1 MDWNNRRN
9 RRTMMRN
16 ISIAKQL
23 VRLAKILVADEDF
36 NFVTMNDFGPD
47 NVIEVA
53 KSDVFAHQI
62 TDEDIAKIQGMESRE
77 GKYDDSYKVSGNW
90 ICTAKVGEDA
100 GEFWIVKDAKFKKNY
115 ETKVA
120 DGETLKKKVCGVE
133 FTFEHHLAAGG
144 ATFQCF
150 RLPKDAPA
158 HMEFGGQKFVPG
170 DYVFIENGECDIW
183 ARSDKFMQQQYHK
196 IADGKKPSKKVYDQ
210 YEEILNSGK

>member
-1 MDWNNRRN
+1 MIK
-9 RRTMMRN
+9 N
-16 ISIAKQL
+16 IGIARQL
-23 VRLAKILVADEDF
+23 IRLAKSLVADEGF

-53 KSDVFAHQI
+53 KTDVFAHRI
-62 TDEDIAKIQGMESRE
+62 TDGDVEKIQGMESRE
-77 GKYDDSYKVSGNW
+77 GKYDDTYKVAGNW

-100 GEFWIVKDAKFKKNY
+100 GEFWIVKNDKFKKNY

-144 ATFQCF
+144 MTFQCF

-183 ARSDKFMQQQYHK
+183 ARADKFMQQQYHK
-196 IADGKKPSKKVYDQ
+196 VADGKKPPKKVYDQ

>member
-1 MDWNNRRN
+1 MKKNVK
-9 RRTMMRN
+9 
-16 ISIAKQL
+16 IAKKL
-23 VRLAKILVADEDF
+23 VKLAKSLVADENF
-36 NFVTMNDFGPD
+36 NFVTTNDCGPD
-47 NVIEVA
+47 NTIEVA

-62 TDEDIAKIQGMESRE
+62 TEDDVSKIQDMESRE
-77 GKYDDSYKVSGNW
+77 GQYDDSYKVAGNW
-90 ICTAKVGEDA
+90 ICTAKVGADA
-100 GEFWIVKDAKFKKNY
+100 GEFWIVKEAKFGKNY

-183 ARSDKFMQQQYHK
+183 ARADKFMQQQYHK
-196 IADGKKPSKKVYDQ
+196 VADGKKPPKKVYDQ
-210 YEEILNSGK
+210 YEEIINSGK

>member
-1 MDWNNRRN
+1 MG
-9 RRTMMRN
+9 N
-16 ISIAKQL
+16 IDIAKQL
-23 VRLAKILVADEDF
+23 IRLAKSLVADEGF

-53 KSDVFAHQI
+53 KTDVFAHQI
-62 TDEDIAKIQGMESRE
+62 TDGDAEKIQGMESRE
-77 GKYDDSYKVSGNW
+77 GKYDDSYKVAGNW

-100 GEFWIVKDAKFKKNY
+100 GEFWIVKDNKFKKNY

-144 ATFQCF
+144 MTFQCF

-158 HMEFGGQKFVPG
+158 HMEFGGQKFFPG

-183 ARSDKFMQQQYHK
+183 ARADKFMQQQYHK
-196 IADGKKPSKKVYDQ
+196 VADG
-210 YEEILNSGK
+210 I